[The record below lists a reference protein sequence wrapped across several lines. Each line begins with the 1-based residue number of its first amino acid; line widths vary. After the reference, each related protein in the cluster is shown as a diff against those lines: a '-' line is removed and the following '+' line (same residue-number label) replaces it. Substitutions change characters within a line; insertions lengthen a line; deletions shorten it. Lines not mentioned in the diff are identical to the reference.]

1 MNKQN
6 RKRQR
11 YREQTEGCHWEEGL
25 VIGWKMVKGLISTNR
40 QLQNSHWDVKY
51 RMESSANNTVRTLH
65 GAGRVQDFLGDHCG
79 FYKCLT
85 SVLYTKLISNVRYN

>member
-40 QLQNSHWDVKY
+40 QLQNSHWDVNY
-51 RMESSANNTVRTLH
+51 STGNIVNYIVVTMYGARWILELLRGTLSK
-65 GAGRVQDFLGDHCG
+65 VYD
-79 FYKCLT
+79 CLT
-85 SVLYTKLISNVRYN
+85 ATLYI